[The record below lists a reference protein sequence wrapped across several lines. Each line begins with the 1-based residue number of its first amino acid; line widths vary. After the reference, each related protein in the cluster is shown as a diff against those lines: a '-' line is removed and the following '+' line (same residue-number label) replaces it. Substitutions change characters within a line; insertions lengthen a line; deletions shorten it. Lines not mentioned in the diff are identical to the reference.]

1 MEQPKNHRS
10 ILIYD
15 PNVDG
20 HHIGYLRFISESL
33 LHAGYKV
40 SLAIDTRPES
50 FPRIQEQM
58 DDLLGRM
65 QVISAFGDAND
76 LTKDKVKCV
85 AECLVKSGAASVFL
99 TTFDEIASEL
109 LRRAAFGLMPPAV
122 LRGKLGG
129 IYMRPR
135 FLDGCGLS
143 PNLWIKS
150 LGFTR
155 LLRHGWFRQLLFLD
169 PFMDAQLKVKHPHA
183 PSFFL
188 PDPYPEN
195 FTADC
200 AQARQTL
207 GVPSGRQV
215 FLFYGGA
222 YRRKGLH
229 LAVKAMLNLP
239 ENSPA
244 FLLCAGKQPED
255 SDLAGDLEKLASQGR
270 AIFINRYVSTEE
282 EKLVF
287 AACDFVLLPY
297 IGHFGSSGVLARAA
311 GAGKPVI
318 ASDEQLVGRLTRK
331 YSLGLLFPSGN
342 VPALQRAV
350 LQAAA
355 ASPSE
360 LARWQHGAQ
369 AFAGQCSHAAF
380 QAALI
385 AAMDAGYS
393 SAASK

>member
-1 MEQPKNHRS
+1 MESHRNHRR

-33 LHAGYKV
+33 LDAGYQV
-40 SLAIDTRPES
+40 SLAVDTRPES

-58 DDLLGRM
+58 ADLLGRM
-65 QVISAFGDAND
+65 PVISAWGDS
-76 LTKDKVKCV
+76 THGRRDKVKCV
-85 AECLVKSGAASVFL
+85 ADCLVKAGADAVFL
-99 TTFDEIASEL
+99 TTFDEIASPL
-109 LRRAAFGLMPPAV
+109 LRQSAFGLMPPEV

-135 FLDGCGLS
+135 FLIGPGIS

-150 LGFTR
+150 LGFMR
-155 LLRHGWFRQLLFLD
+155 LLRAGWFRQLLFLD
-169 PFMDAQLKVKHPHA
+169 PFMDAKLRVRHPQA

-188 PDPYPEN
+188 PDPYPDN
-195 FTADC
+195 FTMDRAE
-200 AQARQTL
+200 AMHKL
-207 GVPSGRQV
+207 GVPPARPV

-244 FLLCAGKQPED
+244 FLLCAGKQPKD
-255 SDLAGDLEKLASQGR
+255 SGIARDLEKLAAQGR
-270 AIFINRYVSTEE
+270 ALFLNRYVSNEE
-282 EKLVF
+282 EKMVF

-297 IGHFGSSGVLARAA
+297 INHFGSSGVLARAA

-318 ASDEQLVGRLTRK
+318 ASDEQLVGRLTHK
-331 YSLGLLFPSGN
+331 YNLGPLFPSGN
-342 VPALQRAV
+342 VPALQQAI
-350 LQAAA
+350 LQAVA
-355 ASPSE
+355 ASPPE
-360 LARWQHGAQ
+360 LDRWQAGAQ
-369 AFAGQCSHAAF
+369 AFAQQCSHAAF
-380 QAALI
+380 QTALI
-385 AAMDAGYS
+385 AAIDAGFAHADS
-393 SAASK
+393 R